1 VNKNWKNEEYEAYQR
16 FLTDLQSYIVSYVY
30 PGVVYD
36 FTQFEKAMEAYG
48 ETQNQV
54 GYELYNHQNDYLEKK
69 MSGYDFKLDKKKKK
83 EANKKTQENKPKPKE
98 K

>member
-1 VNKNWKNEEYEAYQR
+1 
-16 FLTDLQSYIVSYVY
+16 
-30 PGVVYD
+30 
-36 FTQFEKAMEAYG
+36 MEAYG